1 MKTLK
6 LVLSALVI
14 SASLVGTLSG
24 CASINSVSLTS
35 IPATRSNVVRS
46 EAKRMVFLGFNFNND
61 FIDTMADDLKNQCPN
76 GQVRGLLTKDETV
89 MYFLFFLYEYRVS
102 ATGYCVKKPA
112 VALIDPSH
120 ADAK

>member
-1 MKTLK
+1 MKSLK
-6 LVLSALVI
+6 FALSSFLI
-14 SASLVGTLSG
+14 ASLCSGLGIGLVG

-35 IPATRSNVVRS
+35 IPATRTNVVRS

-61 FIDTMADDLKNQCPN
+61 FIDTMTDDLKSQCPN

-112 VALIDPSH
+112 VALMDGTTL
-120 ADAK
+120 